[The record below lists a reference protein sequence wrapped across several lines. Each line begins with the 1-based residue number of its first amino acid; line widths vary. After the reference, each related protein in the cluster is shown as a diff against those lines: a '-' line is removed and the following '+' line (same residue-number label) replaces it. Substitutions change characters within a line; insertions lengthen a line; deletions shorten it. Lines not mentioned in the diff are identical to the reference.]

1 MGGQRGGSTGEAR
14 RLLLVCEPRG
24 GLLLMVDASQMP
36 HHLGPAANVLNGM
49 GDMFVMGGKEISN
62 CLVAPS
68 SISADGVTSV
78 KDQTTLNLL
87 AGVALDN
94 KARASMMSRNESH
107 FDPRL
112 FAPHGKRG
120 RFADGIDPTRGLAM
134 SSYTPQSQQPLLH
147 DHTRPTA
154 AEQAKLGRR
163 RKRLRSLNPR
173 MDSRGYEE
181 NGFDW
186 GESLPSAEPGSSSQQ
201 IRLEHAGPTPTY
213 EYKSYAPEGGAVRP
227 TDNDRRCE
235 FGTIDH
241 PSHSYPQMA
250 YGGPSYVPRDPT
262 HMQQWGEGQ
271 HSTENT
277 SQIPARQTVPV
288 AQHGICA
295 PDVSQMNI
303 LMDPSLLSDLGKLLP
318 DLANSP
324 GGSPGKPKINPEMS
338 KLSNNQP
345 NNAPTLYV
353 DEKRQLP
360 NQIQQSQPRSAPQ
373 CPQAVPW
380 VQRNTYSPYRAPK
393 GCIVVKETLALT
405 AGGRGK
411 QDSGKAGLRY
421 SCGYCGQIKSSAST
435 GKDGRIRIR
444 CECGGKY
451 RDNTSRMHAMWNV
464 VRYVAEAECTRH
476 TSTQQS

>member
-1 MGGQRGGSTGEAR
+1 MR
-14 RLLLVCEPRG
+14 C
-24 GLLLMVDASQMP
+24 D
-36 HHLGPAANVLNGM
+36 NVL
-49 GDMFVMGGKEISN
+49 
-62 CLVAPS
+62 
-68 SISADGVTSV
+68 
-78 KDQTTLNLL
+78 
-87 AGVALDN
+87 
-94 KARASMMSRNESH
+94 H
-107 FDPRL
+107 FQAVP
-112 FAPHGKRG
+112 
-120 RFADGIDPTRGLAM
+120 
-134 SSYTPQSQQPLLH
+134 SYTPQIQQPLLH
-147 DHTRPTA
+147 DHTRLTV

-186 GESLPSAEPGSSSQQ
+186 GGSLLSAEPGYSSHQ
-201 IRLEHAGPTPTY
+201 IRLEHAGPTPMY

-227 TDNDRRCE
+227 THHDRRCE

-241 PSHSYPQMA
+241 PTHLYPQMA
-250 YGGPSYVPRDPT
+250 YGPPYVPRDPT
-262 HMQQWGEGQ
+262 HMQQWGDGQ
-271 HSTENT
+271 HITDNT

-288 AQHGICA
+288 VQHGIHA
-295 PDVSQMNI
+295 PDVSQFSN
-303 LMDPSLLSDLGKLLP
+303 SLLSDLGKLLP

-324 GGSPGKPKINPEMS
+324 GGSPGKPTINPNMS
-338 KLSNNQP
+338 KLSNNQS
-345 NNAPTLYV
+345 NNAPTVYV
-353 DEKRQLP
+353 DEKGQLP

-373 CPQAVPW
+373 CSQAISTSAPQCPQAVPW
-380 VQRNTYSPYRAPK
+380 VQRNTYTPYRAPK
-393 GCIVVKETLALT
+393 GCIVVKDTLALT

-464 VRYVAEAECTRH
+464 VKYVAEAE
-476 TSTQQS
+476 